1 MIFYYIFYYFFI
13 IAVFCAFCKRLT
25 GNFFRIYIDKARVL
39 NYNIRMVN
47 LFIQLFLGKNPD
59 PNDPTTR
66 GKFASLAGGTGI
78 ALNILLF
85 IGKLVLGLLAGS
97 VAIIADAF
105 NNISDAGSAV
115 VTLIGF
121 RLASMPVDKEHPL
134 GHGRFEYITGFIV
147 DMLIILVGFELFTT
161 SIDKI
166 ITPTPT
172 NVGNVT
178 LIILGAAILVKVF
191 LFFLYSHIGKKINSS
206 AIKASAFDSLCDC
219 IATALVLVSSLV
231 SRFGGVAIDG
241 WAGVIVAAFILFT
254 GFKAAKETIDLL
266 LGSPPDPEFID
277 GIYEFVK
284 AYPQIVGIHDVM
296 VHDYG
301 PGRQIVSF
309 HAEVPAE
316 SDINVA
322 HEEIDQLE
330 RDMHAKFGCI
340 VTVHLDPIVM
350 NDPLVNEMHEIAANA
365 VKEVDES
372 YSLHDFRMTIGENS
386 FNLIFDLVI
395 PTDCKTCAEEAE
407 RLVVEKIQQRKPNC
421 FCVIRVEHPFV

>member
-1 MIFYYIFYYFFI
+1 MIDNST
-13 IAVFCAFCKRLT
+13 APT
-25 GNFFRIYIDKARVL
+25 
-39 NYNIRMVN
+39 YNIRMVT
-47 LFIQLFLGKNPD
+47 LFVQLFLGKNPD
-59 PNDPTTR
+59 ATDPATR
-66 GKFASLAGGTGI
+66 GKYASLAGGTGI

-85 IGKLVLGLLAGS
+85 IGKLVLGLIAGS

-121 RLASMPVDKEHPL
+121 RLANMPVDKEHPL

-147 DMLIILVGFELFTT
+147 DVLIILVGFELFTT

-166 ITPTPT
+166 ANPTPT

-178 LIILGAAILVKVF
+178 LIILGVAILVKVF

-219 IATALVLVSSLV
+219 VATGLVLVSALV
-231 SRFGGVAIDG
+231 ARFGGVAIDG
-241 WAGVIVAAFILFT
+241 WAGIIVAAFILFT

-277 GIYEFVK
+277 SIYEFAK
-284 AYPQIVGIHDVM
+284 DYPQVIGIHDVM

-309 HAEVPAE
+309 HAEVDA
-316 SDINVA
+316 SSNINAA
-322 HEEIDQLE
+322 HEEIDKME
-330 RDMHAKFGCI
+330 RDMHEKFGCI
-340 VTVHLDPIVM
+340 VTVHLDPIVTD
-350 NDPLVNEMHEIAANA
+350 DPLVNEMREIAVEA
-365 VKEVDES
+365 VRAVDETFT
-372 YSLHDFRMTIGENS
+372 LHDFRMTKGETNV
-386 FNLIFDLVI
+386 NLIFDLVI
-395 PTDCKTCAEEAE
+395 PADCKTCAEEAE
-407 RLVVEKIQQRKPNC
+407 TLVTEKIRESKPNC

>member
-1 MIFYYIFYYFFI
+1 
-13 IAVFCAFCKRLT
+13 
-25 GNFFRIYIDKARVL
+25 
-39 NYNIRMVN
+39 MVELYTN
-47 LFIQLFLGKNPD
+47 LFIGKNKD
-59 PNDPTTR
+59 PNDPAVR
-66 GKFASLAGGTGI
+66 GKYASLAGGTGI

-85 IGKLVLGLLAGS
+85 IGKLTLGILAGS

-121 RLASMPVDKEHPL
+121 RLANMPVDKEHPL

-147 DMLIILVGFELFTT
+147 DMLIILVGFELFTS

-166 ITPTPT
+166 MNPSLPS
-172 NVGNVT
+172 VGNVT
-178 LIILGAAILVKVF
+178 LIVLGVAILVKIW
-191 LFFLYSHIGKKINSS
+191 LFFFYSHIGKKINSS

-231 SRFGGVAIDG
+231 ARFAGVAIDG
-241 WAGVIVAAFILFT
+241 WAGILVAAFILFT
-254 GFKAAKETIDLL
+254 GVKAAKETIDLL

-284 AYPQIVGIHDVM
+284 DYPKVLGIHDVI

-309 HAEVPAE
+309 HAEVSAD

-322 HEEIDQLE
+322 HEEVDKLE
-330 RDMHAKFGCI
+330 RDMHEKFGCI

-350 NDPLVNEMHEIAANA
+350 NDPLVNELHDVAVAA
-365 VKEVDES
+365 VKAVDERFT
-372 YSLHDFRMTIGENS
+372 LHDFRTTIGETNV
-386 FNLIFDLVI
+386 NLIFDLVL
-395 PTDCKTCAEEAE
+395 PTDCKMCEEEAE
-407 RLVVEKIQQRKPNC
+407 NLVVEKIRETRPNT